1 MINVNLLILVNIVGI
16 EKLAWGFKVNQKW
29 RNFWTYDKDV
39 CLKQTG
45 RKKFYNIGLF
55 RRSMFH
61 APRCGRRSFGPR
73 LFLSLHILQ
82 SLPRPMARESKSP
95 LVMERAL
102 PQARSVAANF
112 TGRKLYYQSHCH
124 TRKAR
129 RSSVG
134 DEVHCW
140 SQCWRHEICSLYRRT
155 KTKGNEV

>member
-1 MINVNLLILVNIVGI
+1 MIKRFVLNKEAGNNFITVSLL
-16 EKLAWGFKVNQKW
+16 
-29 RNFWTYDKDV
+29 
-39 CLKQTG
+39 C
-45 RKKFYNIGLF
+45 
-55 RRSMFH
+55 RSMFH
-61 APRCGRRSFGPR
+61 APRCRRRSFGPR

-82 SLPRPMARESKSP
+82 SLPGPVARESKSP

-140 SQCWRHEICSLYRRT
+140 SQCGRHEICSLYRRT
-155 KTKGNEV
+155 KTKGNEVWIISRFWETAHLPLP

>member
-1 MINVNLLILVNIVGI
+1 M
-16 EKLAWGFKVNQKW
+16 EKV
-29 RNFWTYDKDV
+29 FWKYDKDV
-39 CLKQTG
+39 CLPDKLTDRRQFCNTE
-45 RKKFYNIGLF
+45 FF

-61 APRCGRRSFGPR
+61 APRCRRRSFSPR
-73 LFLSLHILQ
+73 LFLSLYILQ
-82 SLPRPMARESKSP
+82 SLPGPMARESKSP

-112 TGRKLYYQSHCH
+112 TGRKLYYQSYCY

-155 KTKGNEV
+155 KTKGKEEVSPKLWNSAVSYHFPS